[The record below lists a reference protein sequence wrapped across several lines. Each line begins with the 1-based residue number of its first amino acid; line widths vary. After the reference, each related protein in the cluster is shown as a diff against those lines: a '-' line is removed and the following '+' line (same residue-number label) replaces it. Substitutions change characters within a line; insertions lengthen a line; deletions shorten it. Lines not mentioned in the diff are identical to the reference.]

1 MYWYDK
7 PTEAAIE
14 EMTVH
19 VERLRVIS
27 PYLYA
32 LMDPSMEHR
41 RVNAVA
47 EKLSNPVIRLYEGF
61 YDGDG
66 LERVDPYLVRIH
78 DRDEIALLSES
89 LAGVPALSFIGTVLD
104 PESMKE
110 HLRNLLEARSA
121 DGKVFLL
128 RWADTRAL
136 RAIRDVFYEEQWAR
150 VMAGL
155 SSWWSFDR
163 NGAPICFSNDSNAS
177 DGGGSASKLQLNQ
190 DQMKRFEAAM
200 AADLMLGFIRDHSHV
215 YGYFAQ
221 EISHA
226 QCHAIADE
234 LVGIASLQRSPQDGH
249 DASEL
254 EKVYSAMRSR
264 GWLL

>member
-7 PTEAAIE
+7 PTETAIE

-19 VERLRVIS
+19 VEKLRVIS

-41 RVNAVA
+41 RVNAAA
-47 EKLSNPVIRLYEGF
+47 EKLSYPVMRLYEGF
-61 YDGDG
+61 YSGDG
-66 LERVDPYLVRIH
+66 LERVDPFLVRIH
-78 DRDEIALLSES
+78 DRGEVALLSES

-121 DGKVFLL
+121 DDQVFLL

-136 RAIRDVFYEEQWAR
+136 RAIRDVFHEEQWMK

-155 SSWWSFDR
+155 SAWWSFDR
-163 NGAPICFSNDSNAS
+163 NGTPICFSNDSNAS
-177 DGGGSASKLQLNQ
+177 DGGGSTSKLQLDQN
-190 DQMKRFEAAM
+190 QMKRFEAAM

-215 YGYFAQ
+215 YGHFAQ
-221 EISHA
+221 EISCA
-226 QCHAIADE
+226 QCHAVADE
-234 LVGIASLQRSPQDGH
+234 LVGIAALERSSGDDH
-249 DASEL
+249 DSSGL
-254 EKVYSAMRSR
+254 EKVYGAMHSR